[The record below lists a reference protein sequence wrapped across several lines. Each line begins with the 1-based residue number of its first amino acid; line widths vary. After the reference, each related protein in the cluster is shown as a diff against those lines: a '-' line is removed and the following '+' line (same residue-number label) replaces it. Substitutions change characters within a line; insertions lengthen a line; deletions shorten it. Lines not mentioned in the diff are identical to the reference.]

1 MTSEFLHKIL
11 VAHFP
16 GFRSNHLRRLRIKL
30 GDFGK
35 AHESDAQV
43 LRQTG
48 IKENVVRDFIEWRTA
63 VHIENILEVLRVYG
77 IRIIFLGDENYPQLL
92 SQTSDPPEALFIRGD
107 IQPSTSIS
115 FVGSRKYSQYGQIC
129 INLLIPDA
137 VAYGLSTVSGLALG
151 IDSLVHKKT
160 VDCGGVTIAVLGTG
174 VDTHS
179 IYPKSNHWLAERI
192 LDTGGVV
199 LSEFPP
205 GTTARK
211 EHFPMRNRII
221 AGLSPATV
229 VIEAGQRS
237 GSLITARLALE
248 ENREVF
254 AVPGPITKQ
263 TSVGTNRLLNQGAIP
278 CVNFTSVLEGISLD
292 IPERRIRSET
302 ELPLSLNERKVMGY
316 LKHERHTD
324 ELADLTDLD
333 VGIVGSV
340 LASLELRGLIRNH
353 GSQKWLKEVG
363 LP

>member
-1 MTSEFLHKIL
+1 
-11 VAHFP
+11 
-16 GFRSNHLRRLRIKL
+16 
-30 GDFGK
+30 
-35 AHESDAQV
+35 
-43 LRQTG
+43 
-48 IKENVVRDFIEWRTA
+48 VRDFIEWRTA

-254 AVPGPITKQ
+254 AVPGPITS
-263 TSVGTNRLLNQGAIP
+263 TLTAGTAKLLKSGAKL
-278 CVNFTSVLEGISLD
+278 VYNVKDVLEELD
-292 IPERRIRSET
+292 IAHSAKCIAAREILPDNKEEET
-302 ELPLSLNERKVMGY
+302 ILKILENESRHIDEIVRLTGLGTGKIASILTLMEIKGKIKNLGGMVYTLNK
-316 LKHERHTD
+316 
-324 ELADLTDLD
+324 
-333 VGIVGSV
+333 
-340 LASLELRGLIRNH
+340 
-353 GSQKWLKEVG
+353 
-363 LP
+363 